1 MFFIPIEEL
10 SNGLTFVRGQSCDIH
25 KCLHPL
31 VIHRSN
37 YSACVCVTNKN
48 HRTLR
53 TAYCALQCR
62 GVIAD

>member
-1 MFFIPIEEL
+1 
-10 SNGLTFVRGQSCDIH
+10 
-25 KCLHPL
+25 
-31 VIHRSN
+31 
-37 YSACVCVTNKN
+37 VTNKN